1 MRLVSFN
8 LLHGMSLS
16 DGRVDRQRICSVVA
30 ALDADVLALQEVDRD
45 QPRSGG
51 LDLTALA
58 ADALGAA
65 DSRFAPALVGTPGFD
80 WRAARDDEPVG
91 AAAYGIGLVSRVPVE
106 RWGTNPLG
114 GSPMRVAVRVPA
126 PRPRDLLGGGETKV
140 GIPAGRG

>member
-16 DGRVDRQRICSVVA
+16 DGGVDRQRICSVVA

-45 QPRSGG
+45 QSRSGG

-65 DSRFAPALVGTPGFD
+65 DSRFAPALIGTPGFD
-80 WRAARDDEPVG
+80 WRPAEDDEPVRT
-91 AAAYGIGLVSRVPVE
+91 AAYVIGLVSRVPVE
-106 RWGTNPLG
+106 RWATIHLG
-114 GSPMRVAVRVPA
+114 ASPM
-126 PRPRDLLGGGETKV
+126 
-140 GIPAGRG
+140 